1 MKVLAAIDIMNG
13 EVVRLTKGDQATKK
27 VYSKDPVEIAK
38 KWEKDGADMLHI
50 VDLDAAFGS
59 TSNNNLSIISEI
71 LKAVNIKVQIGGGIR
86 DTDTFERI
94 AKMGFSR
101 IVVGTMAYRNTNE
114 LRLLCKNY
122 SDKIVISLDEMNGKV
137 MIDGWQSSSDSTVD
151 DAIIKFNKFGISNF
165 LLTSII
171 KDGTLSGPDIVTLN
185 SINTDR
191 KSKIIA
197 SGGISNLLDVLRV
210 RSIGCDSVILGKALY
225 EERLEIKKVKA
236 LA

>member
-38 KWEKDGADMLHI
+38 KWEKEGADMLHI

-59 TSNNNLSIISEI
+59 TSNNLSIISEI

-236 LA
+236 LV

>member
-1 MKVLAAIDIMNG
+1 MKVIAAIDIMNG
-13 EVVRLTKGDQATKK
+13 EVVRLTKGDQGTKK
-27 VYSKDPVEIAK
+27 VYSNDPVQIAK

-59 TSNNNLSIISEI
+59 ATNNLSIISEI
-71 LKAVNIKVQIGGGIR
+71 LNAVNIRVQIGGGIR

-94 AKMGFSR
+94 VKMGFSR
-101 IVVGTMAYRNTNE
+101 IVVGTMAYRNVNE

-122 SDKIVISLDEMNGKV
+122 SDKIVVSLDEIDGKV
-137 MIDGWQSSSDSTVD
+137 MIEGWKSSSDYKID
-151 DAIIKFNKFGISNF
+151 DAISKFNKFGITNF

-171 KDGTLSGPDIVTLN
+171 KDGTLLGPDIVTLN

-197 SGGISNLLDVLRV
+197 SGGISNMLDVLRV

>member
-27 VYSKDPVEIAK
+27 VYSRDPVEVAK

-59 TSNNNLSIISEI
+59 ATNNLLIISEI
-71 LKAVNIKVQIGGGIR
+71 LQAVNIRVQIGGGIR

-101 IVVGTMAYRNTNE
+101 IVVGTMAYRNANE

-122 SDKIVISLDEMNGKV
+122 SDKIVISLDEINGKV
-137 MIDGWQSSSDSTVD
+137 MIDGWQSSSDYTVD
-151 DAIIKFNKFGISNF
+151 DAINKFNKFGISNF

-210 RSIGCDSVILGKALY
+210 RSIGCDSVILGKAIY
-225 EERLEIKKVKA
+225 EERLDIKKAKA

>member
-1 MKVLAAIDIMNG
+1 MKVIAAIDIMNG

-27 VYSKDPVEIAK
+27 VYSNDPVQIAK

-59 TSNNNLSIISEI
+59 GTNNLSIISEI
-71 LKAVNIKVQIGGGIR
+71 LHAVNIRVQIGGGIR

-94 AKMGFSR
+94 VKMGFSR
-101 IVVGTMAYRNTNE
+101 IVVGTMAYRNVNE

-122 SDKIVISLDEMNGKV
+122 SDKIVVSLDEIDGRV
-137 MIDGWQSSSDSTVD
+137 MIEGWKSSSDYRID
-151 DAIIKFNKFGISNF
+151 DAISKFNKFGITNF

-171 KDGTLSGPDIVTLN
+171 KDGTLLGPDIVTLN

-225 EERLEIKKVKA
+225 EERLDIKKVKA

>member
-1 MKVLAAIDIMNG
+1 MKVIAAIDIMNG

-27 VYSKDPVEIAK
+27 VYSKDPVQIAK
-38 KWEKDGADMLHI
+38 KWENDGADMLHI

-59 TSNNNLSIISEI
+59 ATNNLSVISEI
-71 LKAVNIKVQIGGGIR
+71 LHAVNIRVQIGGGIR

-94 AKMGFSR
+94 ANMGFSR
-101 IVVGTMAYRNTNE
+101 IVVGTMAYRNVNE

-122 SDKIVISLDEMNGKV
+122 SDMIVVSLDEIDGKV
-137 MIDGWQSSSDSTVD
+137 MIEGWKSSSDFRID
-151 DAIIKFNKFGISNF
+151 DAISKFNKFGISNF

-171 KDGTLSGPDIVTLN
+171 KDGTLLGPDIVTLN

>member
-27 VYSKDPVEIAK
+27 VYSKDPVKIAK

-59 TSNNNLSIISEI
+59 TSNNLSIISEI

>member
-59 TSNNNLSIISEI
+59 TSNNLSIISEI
-71 LKAVNIKVQIGGGIR
+71 LKAVNITVQIGGGIR

-122 SDKIVISLDEMNGKV
+122 SERIVISLDEMNGKV

-151 DAIIKFNKFGISNF
+151 DAINKFNKFGISNF

-236 LA
+236 LV

>member
-27 VYSKDPVEIAK
+27 VYSKDPVEVAK

-59 TSNNNLSIISEI
+59 ATNNLLIISEI
-71 LKAVNIKVQIGGGIR
+71 LQAVNIRVQIGGGIR
-86 DTDTFERI
+86 DTDTFEMI

-101 IVVGTMAYRNTNE
+101 IVVGTMAYRNANE

-122 SDKIVISLDEMNGKV
+122 SDKIVISLDEINGKV
-137 MIDGWQSSSDSTVD
+137 MIDGWQSSSDYTVD
-151 DAIIKFNKFGISNF
+151 DAINKFNKFGISNF

-210 RSIGCDSVILGKALY
+210 RSIGCDSVILGKAIY
-225 EERLEIKKVKA
+225 EERLDIKKVKA